1 MNGGQNLIGMCMC
14 YAAFLSLSNSWILCT
29 PSSRVI
35 E

>member
-14 YAAFLSLSNSWILCT
+14 YAAFLSLSNSWIYVRPL
-29 PSSRVI
+29 V